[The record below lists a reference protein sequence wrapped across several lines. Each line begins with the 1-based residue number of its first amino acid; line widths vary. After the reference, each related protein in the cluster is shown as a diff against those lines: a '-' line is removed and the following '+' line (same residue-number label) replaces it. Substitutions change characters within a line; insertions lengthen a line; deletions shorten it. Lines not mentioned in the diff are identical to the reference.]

1 MVAVATPTIGLDTQ
15 IWNFGRHFAEMC
27 IIGMCVGGSI
37 LYAAF
42 FWAAGALGYP
52 NLRDEAPQL
61 AVLATAVI
69 YALPMAAWMLFRG
82 MDRRSTLEMSL
93 ATIAVGG
100 ILIGAA
106 ALGIMTDAELSGWA
120 GARFCGP
127 ACVAMIAVMLIQR
140 DMYTGRSG
148 HHMALHPQAA

>member
-1 MVAVATPTIGLDTQ
+1 VIVAVATRTIGLGTQ
-15 IWNFGRHFAEMC
+15 IWNFARHFAEMC
-27 IIGMCVGGSI
+27 IAMCVGGSI

-42 FWAAGALGYP
+42 FSAAGAVGHP

-61 AVLATAVI
+61 ASLATAVI

-82 MDRRSTLEMSL
+82 MDRRPTLEMSL

-106 ALGIMTDAELSGWA
+106 GLGIITNAELSGWA
-120 GARFCGP
+120 SARFCGP
-127 ACVAMIAVMLIQR
+127 ACVAMVAVMIVQR
-140 DMYTGRSG
+140 DVYTGRTG
-148 HHMALHPQAA
+148 HHMALHPQAS